1 MLLFGHDTTTG
12 GGAGGRLLHH
22 PWRRRGDWGAESDDE
37 LFGTRA
43 NDAAT
48 LQIMAQTGA
57 TKEEAE
63 LSAETMII
71 IRAPR
76 RPLGP

>member
-1 MLLFGHDTTTG
+1 MGRSRGHWD
-12 GGAGGRLLHH
+12 AALV
-22 PWRRRGDWGAESDDE
+22 DE

-76 RPLGP
+76 RAWPWPG